1 MANLLERASIVLT
14 PTAYNNG
21 EALCVKPEDG
31 SGDFQFSRATE
42 GTRINSL
49 GLVEVV
55 ANNLPR
61 INYEGFSYDG
71 SGNII
76 PDSGCGHWLWENQST
91 NLITQSE
98 LFSDSSW
105 IKEGGA
111 TIDLNTEISPTGS
124 LNASYLQAP
133 IGTNITPRI
142 AYSFTSAAGTS
153 YVGSVFLKKDNI
165 DFIRILSTGA
175 TASTLQAYYNISNGT
190 LGAAGTPSKAKIE
203 NYGNG
208 WYRLSLII
216 DAVNSNSI
224 ATFRVQLTDGD
235 GAGVADFNGT
245 EKNIIFGA
253 QLENQTYSTSYIPT
267 DGTQKTRNQDLCTN
281 GGSVS
286 TINST
291 EGVLYAEIAAL
302 ADDGT
307 NRYISLNNGGT
318 TDYLFFR
325 YRSDNNFQIRFRSG
339 NVDSVNTT
347 TSLANN
353 LDFNKIAFSY
363 KLNEFKIFVNG
374 LQVGSTITS
383 GSSFSAS
390 ISNLD
395 FGSFNGGDDFYGKT
409 KAIAVFSEA
418 LTDEELTLLTTI

>member
-175 TASTLQAYYNISNGT
+175 TSSTLQAYYNISNGT

-291 EGVLYAEIAAL
+291 EGVLYAEIAKNNG
-302 ADDGT
+302 DTGST
-307 NRYISLNNGGT
+307 VVSLNDGST
-318 TDYLFFR
+318 
-325 YRSDNNFQIRFRSG
+325 SDTVAFYYFSTNQVYFDILSSSPTVSQGFAISNAS
-339 NVDSVNTT
+339 
-347 TSLANN
+347 
-353 LDFNKIAFSY
+353 DFNKIALKY
-363 KLNEFKIFVNG
+363 KSNDIALWING
-374 LQVGSTITS
+374 VEVFTSTNTITLSGLNSLDFAYGS
-383 GSSFSAS
+383 GSFP
-390 ISNLD
+390 
-395 FGSFNGGDDFYGKT
+395 FYGKT
-409 KAIAVFSEA
+409 KCLAVWKEA
-418 LTDEELTLLTTI
+418 LTDTELQELTTI